1 MSALLNNTESQ
12 SLQHW
17 SLWVA
22 PSNQQISFI
31 KDLDQDIQSKILLLH
46 PKQPELLMRSLLQAL
61 ESGFYNSVKMAKALL
76 TQRDQNVLQL
86 RALRSGVAIEWTD
99 SAPKQGKPAI
109 PDLTSQDLEAASLHA
124 QHQMVYQ
131 CHAQAL
137 YR

>member
-1 MSALLNNTESQ
+1 MSALLKNTESQ

-99 SAPKQGKPAI
+99 SAPSLNKA
-109 PDLTSQDLEAASLHA
+109 SQLSLI
-124 QHQMVYQ
+124 
-131 CHAQAL
+131 
-137 YR
+137 